1 MAYNIN
7 DELSNAPN
15 SDSVKILLL
24 NTGSSPSLIML
35 FIRILAFAFGLWLV
49 VFTLNSAVRTFV
61 LPRSAQD
68 KLTRFVFRRIRRI
81 FDFRTR
87 RVTTYEHRDAIMAMY
102 APMALMMLLPT
113 WYLLVMVGYVLMFWA
128 TGVEPLKQA
137 FILSGSSLYTLGFAR
152 DDELSRIV
160 LTYTEATIGLL
171 LVALLIAYLPT
182 MYSAFSSRE
191 KQVNLLA
198 VRAGDPP
205 SAVEMILRF
214 HRIQFFGDASG
225 FISFLRQWEEW
236 FAEVEESHTSLA
248 ALVFFRSPQPG
259 QSWLT
264 ASGAVLDFAALM
276 ASTIDLPRSVQ
287 CGLTIRAGYLM
298 LRRVSD
304 FFRLPYNPDPLYPDE
319 PISISREEF
328 DEACEQLAADGI
340 PLIADREQAWKDFAG
355 WRVNY
360 DRVLILL
367 CALTMAPYAPW
378 SSDRSSPEMRTALG
392 R

>member
-1 MAYNIN
+1 M
-7 DELSNAPN
+7 
-15 SDSVKILLL
+15 V
-24 NTGSSPSLIML
+24 LIKTAAFLMGL
-35 FIRILAFAFGLWLV
+35 FLV
-49 VFTLNSAVRTFV
+49 IFTLNSAVRTFV

-68 KLTRFVFRRIRRI
+68 RMTRFVFRRIRRL
-81 FDFRTR
+81 FDFRLR
-87 RVTTYEHRDAIMAMY
+87 WVNTYERRDAIMAMY
-102 APMALMMLLPT
+102 APIALMMLLPA
-113 WYLLVMVGYVLMFWA
+113 WYLVVMVGYTLMFWA
-128 TGVEPLKQA
+128 TGVASLQQA

-152 DDELSRIV
+152 DDEFLHIV
-160 LTYTEATIGLL
+160 MTYTEATIGLL

-182 MYSAFSSRE
+182 MYSAFSARE

-198 VRAGDPP
+198 VRAGEPP
-205 SAVEMILRF
+205 SAVEMIVRF
-214 HRIQFFGDASG
+214 HRIQFLEDPAGLNNFM
-225 FISFLRQWEEW
+225 REWEEW
-236 FAEVEESHTSLA
+236 FAEVEETHTSLA

-276 ASTIDLPRSVQ
+276 ASTVDQPRQVQ
-287 CGLTIRAGYLM
+287 YGLTIRAGYLTM
-298 LRRVSD
+298 RRVAD
-304 FFRLPYNPDPLYPDE
+304 FFRLSYNPKPAYPGE

-328 DEACEQLAADGI
+328 DEACEQLAAGGV
-340 PLIADREQAWKDFAG
+340 PLKPDLEQAWHDFAG

-392 R
+392 KK